1 MIGASR
7 TAEGA
12 VPMLIRLRV
21 AVPDQPGWLAKV
33 TRVIGHAGVDIAE
46 VEVLDRDGGRALD
59 EFTVFCPQQRN
70 LDQAVD
76 GLALLPGVLVEGVWP
91 THAIPGVDQE
101 LDVLAR
107 VAVDPQHAV
116 VTLAD
121 AVPAV
126 VSADWA
132 AVVDDRQGRVV
143 YSTAAAPD
151 EITPPPVR
159 PLRAMAYAAADG
171 LQIAVMPLGSPDQL
185 LIVIREKGPL
195 FHRVELARL
204 ARLVEVTRIIAM
216 ATALRDPLPSSV
228 LG

>member
-1 MIGASR
+1 
-7 TAEGA
+7 
-12 VPMLIRLRV
+12 MLIRLRI

-33 TRVIGHAGVDIAE
+33 TRVIGHAGADIAE

-70 LDQAVD
+70 LDQTVD

-91 THAIPGVDQE
+91 TQGIPGVDQE

-107 VAVDPQHAV
+107 VAVDPQRAV

-126 VSADWA
+126 VGADWA
-132 AVVDDRQGRVV
+132 AVVDNRQGKVV
-143 YSTAAAPD
+143 HSTAGAPD

-171 LQIAVMPLGSPDQL
+171 LQIAVMPLGPPDQL
-185 LIVIREKGPL
+185 LVVIREKGPR